1 MDAKKPR
8 AAVDG
13 LFTMDPEEP
22 RLIGGKC
29 SSCGSY
35 FFPKF
40 YQTHKPTCSNRGVE
54 EVLLSRRGTLESF
67 TVQHYPPPP
76 PFVSPRPFVPYGLGL
91 VALPEGIN
99 IIGIMTGI
107 AVEDLKTGIEVELV
121 LETLHQDEKGNDLLS
136 WKFKP
141 VD

>member
-1 MDAKKPR
+1 MDAKKKV

-13 LFTMDPEEP
+13 LFTMDPEDP
-22 RLIGGKC
+22 RLIGGMC
-29 SSCGSY
+29 PSCGSY

-40 YQTHKPTCSNRGVE
+40 YVNHKPACSHHEVQ
-54 EVLLSRRGTLESF
+54 EVLLSRRGTLESY
-67 TVQHYPPPP
+67 TVQHYAPPP
-76 PFVSPRPFVPYGLGL
+76 PFVAPNPFEPYGLGL

-121 LETLHQDEKGNDLLS
+121 LEKLFEDESGNECMG
-136 WKFKP
+136 WKFRP